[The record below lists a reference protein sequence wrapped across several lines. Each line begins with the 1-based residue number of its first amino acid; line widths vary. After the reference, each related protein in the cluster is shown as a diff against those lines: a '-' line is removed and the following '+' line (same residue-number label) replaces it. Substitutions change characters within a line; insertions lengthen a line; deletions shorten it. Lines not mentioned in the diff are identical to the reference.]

1 MTQQLTLKSIAYQL
15 PDRYVSSQEVD
26 ALYNAPLGYT
36 EKNIGIKSRYY
47 FDKETVLQGAAQAT
61 QKAVSAAGL
70 TWSDIDCMVAAS
82 ATKWQ
87 PIPCM
92 AACIKKELGLNDLP
106 FPCFDIDSTCLSFM
120 VALDSFS
127 WLVQAGKYKNVL
139 IVSAEQPSGVL
150 NWQQPKSACLFGD
163 MAVAAVIGQSAQAKK
178 VVFSSFSTH
187 AKGADFARIKG
198 GQLAELPT
206 CYTPENKADYL
217 FDMNGRSIY
226 KTTAHVLP
234 DIFARAFKETGL
246 CWDDIAMVIPHQAS
260 PLAMTLM
267 CKKLGIPLHK
277 MMFTIQDYGNNVAA
291 SIPFAFAKAIEQG
304 KIKRGDKVMLLGT
317 SAGLSIGVMILE
329 Y

>member
-1 MTQQLTLKSIAYQL
+1 MTKLHIASIAYEL
-15 PDRYVSSQEVD
+15 PDRYVLSNELDEKCQT
-26 ALYNAPLGYT
+26 PIGYT
-36 EKNIGIKSRYY
+36 EEHIGIKSRYY
-47 FDKETVLQGAAQAT
+47 FDKKTVLAGGAAAA
-61 QKAVSAAGL
+61 QKAVEQAGL
-70 TWSDIDCMVAAS
+70 TWADIDCMVAAF

-92 AACIKKELGLNDLP
+92 AACIKKELGLNDLS

-120 VALDSFS
+120 VALDSLS
-127 WLVQAGKYKNVL
+127 WLVQGGKYKNVL

-178 VVFSSFSTH
+178 VLFSSFSTH

-198 GQLAELPT
+198 GQLAKLST
-206 CYTPENKADYL
+206 YYTPENKADYL

-226 KTTAHVLP
+226 KATAQVLP

-267 CKKLGIPLHK
+267 CKKLGIPLEK

-291 SIPFAFAKAIEQG
+291 SIPFAFAKATEQG

-317 SAGLSIGVMILE
+317 SAGLSIGVMLLE

>member
-1 MTQQLTLKSIAYQL
+1 MTKLHIASIAYEL
-15 PDRYVSSQEVD
+15 PDRYVLSNELDEKCQT
-26 ALYNAPLGYT
+26 PIGYA
-36 EKNIGIKSRYY
+36 EEHIGIKSRYY
-47 FDKETVLQGAAQAT
+47 FDKKTVLAGGAAAA
-61 QKAVSAAGL
+61 QKAVEQAGL
-70 TWSDIDCMVAAS
+70 TWADIDCMVAAS

-92 AACIKKELGLNDLP
+92 AACIKKELGLNDLS

-120 VALDSFS
+120 VALDSLS
-127 WLVQAGKYKNVL
+127 WLVQGGKYKNVL

-178 VVFSSFSTH
+178 VLFSSFSTH
-187 AKGADFARIKG
+187 AKGR
-198 GQLAELPT
+198 T
-206 CYTPENKADYL
+206 
-217 FDMNGRSIY
+217 IY
-226 KTTAHVLP
+226 KATAQVLP
-234 DIFARAFKETGL
+234 DIFARAFKEPGL

-267 CKKLGIPLHK
+267 CKKLGIPLEK

-291 SIPFAFAKAIEQG
+291 SIPFAFAKATEQG

-317 SAGLSIGVMILE
+317 SAGLSIGVMLLE